1 MKNHTPYFLLFIS
14 ILFLV
19 HKKDSG
25 IKIGAFSAGMG
36 AVSALGGNVLASS
49 VSLNYNKSQNS
60 YHREER
66 MSVGSRL
73 HVKGGVEYNGKNLHT
88 VNLNMLNEGDT
99 VYNITGNIIREA
111 GKSTIK
117 ESTGSRGYGLSLAKG
132 SDGMNPFKGSGTTVT
147 AGINGSRGKSE
158 GVYYTNPK
166 DETKGNSHYNVGG
179 DVKIM
184 GVDVKTGSV
193 SGTVGGNMTIE
204 SVQDKVDSESRGYSL
219 NYGIGIGNHTVVRN
233 GKPVQTNGVYTSS
246 IGAGY
251 SSGNTAQRTT
261 NAVAGF
267 AADSGI
273 FDVKGKVRQ
282 VGSLIDGNFT
292 LNSSGY
298 EYEDLKDIDKSRN
311 IGINMTFT
319 PGVTE
324 IYRNG
329 RMTGEATGGVAVGTR
344 LNYSEMNYVA
354 KVKATV
360 GEATGIT
367 VNGKSTDLSGINR
380 DVSNMVEV
388 EKDKKILPMN
398 IDLGTEYWLNDYSR
412 EKLKTAMDKASSKYN
427 IEKIR
432 NELTYLNIKRIQKK
446 AERGEKLSEKEKE
459 VYLFV
464 EETKRLYF
472 SYKDN
477 SLKETKNIEEL
488 NNKQNENE
496 KLYTVNEK
504 GEKELS
510 YENINNFLYKYVSQ
524 NIQYTEGGKEFY
536 PNNNRKEVQ
545 STIASVYILIYEEKI
560 EKNIE
565 YQKFQDEWLTKTISK
580 IYENEKLREDIKKY
594 PEEMSFKNLKTP
606 ENAIEIVKEYAK
618 FTTDETLEKYLY
630 KNYNGNK
637 FITKGTKE
645 WIANITEDGKWI
657 FPELKTV
664 ESNGRY
670 YKRQD
675 NTIYMNVITGNF
687 GPYLHEI
694 NHGIQHFFSMNYSQL
709 ANKGYNDKLV
719 DVGRWFTLNDYYVG
733 RPFISDIYRYNIR
746 ELDSMSIAVDS
757 GIGKYDIIYESM
769 KAKKGDKK

>member
-1 MKNHTPYFLLFIS
+1 M
-14 ILFLV
+14 
-19 HKKDSG
+19 
-25 IKIGAFSAGMG
+25 
-36 AVSALGGNVLASS
+36 
-49 VSLNYNKSQNS
+49 
-60 YHREER
+60 
-66 MSVGSRL
+66 
-73 HVKGGVEYNGKNLHT
+73 
-88 VNLNMLNEGDT
+88 
-99 VYNITGNIIREA
+99 
-111 GKSTIK
+111 
-117 ESTGSRGYGLSLAKG
+117 
-132 SDGMNPFKGSGTTVT
+132 
-147 AGINGSRGKSE
+147 
-158 GVYYTNPK
+158 
-166 DETKGNSHYNVGG
+166 
-179 DVKIM
+179 
-184 GVDVKTGSV
+184 
-193 SGTVGGNMTIE
+193 
-204 SVQDKVDSESRGYSL
+204 DSESRGYSL

-251 SSGNTAQRTT
+251 SSGNTVQRTT

-273 FDVKGKVRQ
+273 FDVKGKIRQ

-344 LNYSEMNYVA
+344 LNYSETNYVA

-524 NIQYTEGGKEFY
+524 NIQYNEVGK
-536 PNNNRKEVQ
+536 
-545 STIASVYILIYEEKI
+545 
-560 EKNIE
+560 
-565 YQKFQDEWLTKTISK
+565 
-580 IYENEKLREDIKKY
+580 
-594 PEEMSFKNLKTP
+594 
-606 ENAIEIVKEYAK
+606 
-618 FTTDETLEKYLY
+618 
-630 KNYNGNK
+630 
-637 FITKGTKE
+637 
-645 WIANITEDGKWI
+645 
-657 FPELKTV
+657 
-664 ESNGRY
+664 
-670 YKRQD
+670 
-675 NTIYMNVITGNF
+675 
-687 GPYLHEI
+687 
-694 NHGIQHFFSMNYSQL
+694 
-709 ANKGYNDKLV
+709 
-719 DVGRWFTLNDYYVG
+719 
-733 RPFISDIYRYNIR
+733 
-746 ELDSMSIAVDS
+746 
-757 GIGKYDIIYESM
+757 
-769 KAKKGDKK
+769 